1 MRSVATVR
9 LVVVVLALASVAA
22 LAAKQSYQYSLVAHQ
37 IAPGTYVVEGERRHF
52 RMANGGHISN
62 LGFIVTS
69 AGVVVIDTGSSLE
82 HGRTLR
88 RLIDATTGN
97 KPIVRVFNTHQ
108 HPDHVL
114 GNAAFGDVPIEALPG
129 TIDAL
134 RTDGS
139 ALLDNVY
146 RLLGPWMRGTEL
158 HLPTVR
164 ATAREL
170 QIGDHTLQVIAL
182 DGHTQADLVLHD
194 KTTGVL
200 FCGDLCFSER
210 SPTTPNADISRW
222 LVALQTVS
230 DAGASLIVP
239 GHGPM
244 IGEGDDALA
253 LNAAYLSWLD
263 ETISAGVEA
272 GADMPELMQQE
283 IPAEFSRYAILDEE
297 YPRSVMHLFPR
308 YEAAL
313 FGASEEL
320 TQR

>member
-1 MRSVATVR
+1 MRHVAATALV
-9 LVVVVLALASVAA
+9 LVVALGAAAA
-22 LAAKQSYQYSLVAHQ
+22 LAAKQSYQYALEAHQ
-37 IAPGTYVVEGERRHF
+37 IAPDTWVVEGERRHF

-69 AGVVVIDTGSSLE
+69 VGVVVIDTGSSLE

-88 RLIDATTGN
+88 RLIDATSGN
-97 KPIVRVFNTHQ
+97 RPIVRVFNTHQ

-139 ALLDNVY
+139 AVLDNVY

-158 HLPTVR
+158 HLPTVP
-164 ATAREL
+164 ASPREL
-170 QIGDHTLQVIAL
+170 QVGNHTLQVLAL
-182 DGHTQADLVLHD
+182 DGHTAADLVLHD

-210 SPTTPNADISRW
+210 APTTPNADISRW
-222 LVALQTVS
+222 LVALQSVS

-239 GHGPM
+239 GHGPV
-244 IGEGDDALA
+244 IREGDDALA
-253 LNAAYLSWLD
+253 LNAAYLEWLD
-263 ETISAGVEA
+263 NTISAGVEA
-272 GADMPELMQQE
+272 GADMPELMQKP
-283 IPAEFSRYAILDEE
+283 IPTEFSRYAILDEE

-313 FGASEEL
+313 FGTSEEL
-320 TQR
+320 SQR